1 MNYQDLINNG
11 LLKREKISF
20 DQINKVLER
29 AYKNIKSARV
39 LLDND
44 DEEGA
49 FKFAYEAMLLTGR
62 ALVFSYGFRPRT
74 IGSHKTVVEFSKR
87 VLGDPYEV
95 LIDKFDKMRKRRHY
109 LIYEIGLTVSATETE
124 NAIKSACKFINKIE
138 EFIQKKN
145 PQKKLLES
153 RVKE

>member
-11 LLKREKISF
+11 LLKREKVGF

-29 AYKNIKSARV
+29 AYKN
-39 LLDND
+39 
-44 DEEGA
+44 
-49 FKFAYEAMLLTGR
+49 
-62 ALVFSYGFRPRT
+62 
-74 IGSHKTVVEFSKR
+74 
-87 VLGDPYEV
+87 
-95 LIDKFDKMRKRRHY
+95 
-109 LIYEIGLTVSATETE
+109 
-124 NAIKSACKFINKIE
+124 IKSACKFINKIE